1 MCAANVSGLGDETSP
16 AGDSALK
23 GRPGDGPSGGPYGD
37 DISLL
42 EVVNL
47 VLRHRYRIAATAV
60 AFGAIAVLITLLVS
74 RTYAASSS
82 FVPQGSDGQQGRLA
96 SLAGQFGVNV
106 PMGDGA
112 SESPA
117 FYAALLR
124 SREIL
129 RPVARARYEIRGPG
143 RGLAPDERMSG
154 TLPAILGI
162 DDEPDEMATLEAMA
176 WLREEAIAVRTD
188 AETGMVN
195 VVVETH
201 WAGLSHAIAERLV
214 ALVNDFNLETRQSQA
229 AAERA
234 FLEERLAEAHDSL
247 LKAEDLLETFLQ
259 ANRQFENSPE
269 LLFQHDR
276 LQRQVAR
283 NQQLV
288 TSLDQAYEEA
298 RVSEVRNIPVIT
310 VVESPERPLRP
321 EPRGVV
327 FKGALGLLV
336 GGLIGL
342 FAAFATEM
350 LRRER
355 IGASHTYDEFDE
367 LWKKTWHDLKTLG
380 RRRP

>member
-16 AGDSALK
+16 AGDSALND
-23 GRPGDGPSGGPYGD
+23 RPGDGPPGGPYGD

-47 VLRHRYRIAATAV
+47 VLRHRYRIAGTAV
-60 AFGAIAVLITLLVS
+60 VFGAITVLVTLLIG

-96 SLAGQFGVNV
+96 TLAGQFGVNV

-117 FYAALLR
+117 FYAELLR

-176 WLREEAIAVRTD
+176 WLREEAIRVRTD
-188 AETGMVN
+188 AETGIVT
-195 VVVETH
+195 VTVETH
-201 WAGLSHAIAERLV
+201 WAELSHAITERLV
-214 ALVNDFNLETRQSQA
+214 QLVNAYNLETRQSQA
-229 AAERA
+229 AAERV
-234 FLEERLAEAHDSL
+234 FLEERLGEAQDSL
-247 LKAEDLLETFLQ
+247 RNAEGRLETFLQ
-259 ANRQFENSPE
+259 GNRQFENSPE
-269 LLFQHDR
+269 LNFQHDR

-298 RVSEVRNIPVIT
+298 RVREVRNIPVIT
-310 VVESPERPLRP
+310 VVELPERPLRP
-321 EPRGVV
+321 EPRGLAL
-327 FKGALGLLV
+327 KGALALLLGGLL
-336 GGLIGL
+336 GL
-342 FAAFATEM
+342 FMAFVTEM

-355 IGASHTYDEFDE
+355 ERASQTYTEFHA
-367 LWKKTWHDLKTLG
+367 LWKKTWYDVITLG
-380 RRRP
+380 GRIP